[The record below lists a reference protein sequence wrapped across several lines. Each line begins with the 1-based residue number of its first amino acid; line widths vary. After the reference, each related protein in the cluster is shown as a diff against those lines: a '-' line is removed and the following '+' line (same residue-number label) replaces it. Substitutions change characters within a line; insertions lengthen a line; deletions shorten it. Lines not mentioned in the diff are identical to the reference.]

1 MGGRGRLYKQR
12 ETLVMDWWWVLLA
25 VAALAAVVGWL
36 WWRPRAKAL
45 AFVPGVA
52 RTPGKVYSPQNVG
65 NDASARPWERSTTF
79 DMNLSPGAA
88 TAAVSRA
95 HEPGWGVPEGFDQTG
110 FLDVSKTNFIKL
122 QAAWDMADIPSLKAM
137 MTDGM
142 LSQIQTQLLERE
154 SHTGAAQNCTE
165 VVMLEAQLL
174 GIEEFALEYLASVEF
189 SGLIR
194 EDPSAG
200 PSPFREVWSITRTKA
215 GAGGWLVAGVQAL
228 Q

>member
-1 MGGRGRLYKQR
+1 
-12 ETLVMDWWWVLLA
+12 MDWWLELGVL
-25 VAALAAVVGWL
+25 VVVGAW
-36 WWRPRAKAL
+36 
-45 AFVPGVA
+45 VA
-52 RTPGKVYSPQNVG
+52 WVVWSRRRSGQKPAAATVATPHAPHKVYSPQNVG

-79 DMNLSPGAA
+79 DLNLSHAASAAA
-88 TAAVSRA
+88 TQVV
-95 HEPGWGVPEGFDQTG
+95 ELGWGVPDGFDRVG
-110 FLDVSKTNFIKL
+110 FLDVSKANFIKL
-122 QAAWDMADIPSLKAM
+122 QAAWDAADIPSLKAM

-154 SHTGAAQNCTE
+154 SHTGLAQNLTE

-174 GIEEFALEYLASVEF
+174 GLEEFAQEYLASVEF

-194 EDPSAG
+194 EEPSAG